1 MIHSDRSVS
10 RFLTRVS
17 KKVPDYYRLQQKI
30 SRLSPVLSVVG
41 SIIYVFIKSFF
52 LLRFKRKMLFLT
64 RNNRQKKKTY
74 PKRYVLRLHLIKLS
88 ALFATLVASISGC
101 LHYDTGRLH
110 SAIAVALSPTISG
123 CLHENYINGKMNY
136 SLSPTISGCLLTM

>member
-10 RFLTRVS
+10 RFFTRVS

-41 SIIYVFIKSFF
+41 SIIYIFIKSFF

-64 RNNRQKKKTY
+64 RNKRQKKKTY
-74 PKRYVLRLHLIKLS
+74 PKRYILRLHLIKLS
-88 ALFATLVASISGC
+88 ALFTTLVAWIVYGYYCPEVATKFPLLPIISGC
-101 LHYDTGRLH
+101 LRL
-110 SAIAVALSPTISG
+110 
-123 CLHENYINGKMNY
+123 
-136 SLSPTISGCLLTM
+136 

>member
-74 PKRYVLRLHLIKLS
+74 PKRYILKLHLITLS
-88 ALFATLVASISGC
+88 ALFATLIVSISGC
-101 LHYDTGRLH
+101 LLVWIIQTFTTKSLIAHYIGLSTLTASEVEDISKYSYRPLYR
-110 SAIAVALSPTISG
+110 AVYNNI
-123 CLHENYINGKMNY
+123 
-136 SLSPTISGCLLTM
+136 

>member
-41 SIIYVFIKSFF
+41 SIIYIFIKSFF

-64 RNNRQKKKTY
+64 WNKRQKKKTY

-88 ALFATLVASISGC
+88 ALFATLVASMSDC
-101 LHYDTGRLH
+101 LNLAALMGEELVTE
-110 SAIAVALSPTISG
+110 LSPTISG
-123 CLHENYINGKMNY
+123 CLHNHERFIYI
-136 SLSPTISGCLLTM
+136 

>member
-17 KKVPDYYRLQQKI
+17 KKVPDYYRITTKDFPAF
-30 SRLSPVLSVVG
+30 PVLSVVG

-64 RNNRQKKKTY
+64 RNNREKKKTY

-88 ALFATLVASISGC
+88 ALFATLVASMSDC
-101 LHYDTGRLH
+101 LRIL
-110 SAIAVALSPTISG
+110 LS
-123 CLHENYINGKMNY
+123 
-136 SLSPTISGCLLTM
+136 

>member
-41 SIIYVFIKSFF
+41 SIIYIFIKNFF

-64 RNNRQKKKTY
+64 RNKRQKKKTY
-74 PKRYVLRLHLIKLS
+74 PKRYILRLHLIKLS
-88 ALFATLVASISGC
+88 ALFTTLVASMSDC
-101 LHYDTGRLH
+101 LRIL
-110 SAIAVALSPTISG
+110 LS
-123 CLHENYINGKMNY
+123 
-136 SLSPTISGCLLTM
+136 